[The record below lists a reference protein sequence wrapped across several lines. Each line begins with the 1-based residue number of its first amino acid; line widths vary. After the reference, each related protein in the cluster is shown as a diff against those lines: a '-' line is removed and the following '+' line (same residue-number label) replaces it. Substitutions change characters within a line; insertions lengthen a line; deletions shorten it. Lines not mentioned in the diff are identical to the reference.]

1 MDGGAETEGL
11 REEWFDV
18 GGRKG
23 GGGKESG
30 EKGN

>member
-1 MDGGAETEGL
+1 MGGWPEGL
-11 REEWFDV
+11 EVGIDV

-23 GGGKESG
+23 GGGNESG